1 MKLFGYELTLR
12 KKALHPVDTR
22 SRWWPTIQESYA
34 GAWQQNVE
42 VRLEDALQYWAVFK
56 CINLISSDI
65 AKIGLRLLQQ
75 EGQIWVETSS
85 PAFSPVLDKPNGFQ
99 NRIQFFRNW
108 VESKLTRGNTYVLK
122 RRDARQVVTGLFI
135 LDPNR
140 VSPLVSDSGL
150 VFYQLN
156 KDNLSE
162 LDENSVV
169 VPASEVI
176 HDRFNTLYHPLVGM
190 SPLYAAGLNAIT
202 GLRIQQNSTLFFG
215 NGSRPGGVL
224 TAPGAISDETALRL
238 KELWETK
245 FSGEN
250 QGKVAVLG
258 DGLKYEQM
266 TMSATDAQL
275 MEQAKMTAEQVAGS
289 FGVPAYMLNL
299 GTPPISNN
307 VEAMAQLYYTQTL
320 QVLIEDIELCL
331 DEGLGLRPKYRSE
344 FDLNDLLRMDRASL
358 VTAEA
363 ELVKAGIGAP
373 NESRQR
379 LNMKPVP
386 GGDSPYMQQQ
396 QFSLEALAKRDEE
409 DPFSKPEAAPTAA
422 APDEGDNSNDDSGT
436 PQERAAQIAQVGL
449 ALRNRAKTF
458 VRISS

>member
-1 MKLFGYELTLR
+1 MRLFGYEITLR
-12 KKALHPVDTR
+12 KKSLYPVT
-22 SRWWPTIQESYA
+22 SSYTSWWPTIQESYA
-34 GAWQQNVE
+34 GAWQRNVE
-42 VRLEDALQYWAVFK
+42 VRLEDTLQNWTVFK

-65 AKIGLRLLQQ
+65 GKIHLRLMTKR
-75 EGQIWVETSS
+75 GDIWVDTTSS
-85 PAFSPVLDKPNGFQ
+85 AFSPVLDRPNGYQ

-108 VESKLTRGNTYVLK
+108 LESKLTRGNTYVLK
-122 RRDARQVVTGLFI
+122 RRDARQVVTEMII
-135 LDPNR
+135 LDPTR
-140 VSPLVSDSGL
+140 VKTLVSDSGL
-150 VFYQLN
+150 VFYQLG
-156 KDNLSE
+156 KDNLSDLE
-162 LDENSVV
+162 DNVT
-169 VPASEVI
+169 VPSTEII
-176 HDRFNTLYHPLVGM
+176 HDRFNTLYHPLVGL

-202 GLRIQQNSTLFFG
+202 GLRIQENSTMFFG

-224 TAPGAISDETALRL
+224 TAPGAISDETAVRL
-238 KELWETK
+238 KALWETN

-266 TMSATDAQL
+266 SMSATDAQL
-275 MEQAKMTAEQVAGS
+275 MEQSKMTAEQIAGS

-331 DEGLGLRPKYRSE
+331 DEGLGLRSAGYHAE
-344 FDLNDLLRMDRASL
+344 FDLDDLLRMDRASL
-358 VTAEA
+358 VAAEA

-379 LNMKPVP
+379 LNLPPVS

-396 QFSLEALAKRDEE
+396 QFSLEALAKRDEAN
-409 DPFSKPEAAPTAA
+409 PFSKPAAPPPANNPQESNYVNSGSAQQQAAIAQLGLAIHKRAKQISRAA
-422 APDEGDNSNDDSGT
+422 A
-436 PQERAAQIAQVGL
+436 
-449 ALRNRAKTF
+449 
-458 VRISS
+458 